1 MLHTKP
7 SPPRFRNEDLGHMSE
22 RKEPSRKWCFEYPG
36 RRRINKQKYKGKA
49 KCHFEYKRGGK
60 GSILNPHFCFCPLR
74 VALAPFAWSTNST
87 CTRAVHAV
95 AWQNHHF
102 ILNVTSPVT
111 WSGRHSSVWGSFKFI
126 LCSWNCRTEN
136 VYYLVHLQW
145 ANEDNAMHKSDYDTN
160 LVVFGCWDFPTT
172 RFHDS
177 AILLYC
183 KE

>member
-1 MLHTKP
+1 VQRQSKRSL
-7 SPPRFRNEDLGHMSE
+7 
-22 RKEPSRKWCFEYPG
+22 
-36 RRRINKQKYKGKA
+36 RIQ
-49 KCHFEYKRGGK
+49 KRGQRIDTK
-60 GSILNPHFCFCPLR
+60 SAFFVSVHYVLR
-74 VALAPFAWSTNST
+74 LRLSREAQIV
-87 CTRAVHAV
+87 RAVHAV